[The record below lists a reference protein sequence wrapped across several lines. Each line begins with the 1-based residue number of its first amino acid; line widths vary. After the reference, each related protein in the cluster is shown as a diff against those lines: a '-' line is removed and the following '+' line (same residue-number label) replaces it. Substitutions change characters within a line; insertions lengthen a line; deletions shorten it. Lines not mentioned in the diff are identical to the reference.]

1 MQDNNY
7 HRLRIGQ
14 QIADLRDKAGLTLR
28 QLAEKSG
35 VSYQNICKIE
45 NGKYNV
51 SIDLLSK
58 LCDAM
63 GAEINIYSKATE

>member
-1 MQDNNY
+1 MQDNNNN
-7 HRLRIGQ
+7 RLRIGQ
-14 QIADLRDKAGLTLR
+14 RIADLRNKAGLTLR
-28 QLAEKSG
+28 QLAENAG

-58 LCDAM
+58 LCDAL
-63 GAEINIYSKATE
+63 GAEIKIESKAAE